1 MVLITKGISEDN
13 PNYRKTISCA
23 IDYFCTF
30 DLDALYIAKD
40 IDPAAGRNTQMVLN
54 RIIPVAKDLAK
65 VILPYDHFGQHYD
78 GNNDTIDEDLE
89 KLNYEKGIFVSY
101 GSYLCVFLSSLF
113 LSHQIISFHFFSLAG
128 NALSEMLS
136 DVVIDGNPVV
146 AEFVD
151 QSEDAILKSTETCL
165 LRKT

>member
-1 MVLITKGISEDN
+1 MVLIIKGISEDN
-13 PNYRKTISCA
+13 PSYGKTISCA

-40 IDPAAGRNTQMVLN
+40 IDTAAGRNTQIVLN

-89 KLNYEKGIFVSY
+89 KLNYEKGIF
-101 GSYLCVFLSSLF
+101 CFLRFIFMSIF
-113 LSHQIISFHFFSLAG
+113 
-128 NALSEMLS
+128 
-136 DVVIDGNPVV
+136 
-146 AEFVD
+146 
-151 QSEDAILKSTETCL
+151 
-165 LRKT
+165 

>member
-13 PNYRKTISCA
+13 PNYGKTISCA

-40 IDPAAGRNTQMVLN
+40 IDTADARNAQMVLN

-89 KLNYEKGIFVSY
+89 KLNYEKGIFDSY
-101 GSYLCVFLSSLF
+101 CSYLCVFW
-113 LSHQIISFHFFSLAG
+113 
-128 NALSEMLS
+128 
-136 DVVIDGNPVV
+136 VICYLV
-146 AEFVD
+146 
-151 QSEDAILKSTETCL
+151 IL
-165 LRKT
+165 